1 MRRLSGPLL
10 GRGGLDQ
17 AFDVHGRGRGGDV
30 MGEVVGVVGAL
41 KAGPQWLIGDFS
53 AAVGLIWGGRASDVY
68 GGGHSSGCVWE
79 SVLVCVCVCVCVC
92 VGGEVREKGIEAYA
106 GLTTVL
112 LLLQPK
118 WQALACV
125 PIPILC
131 SSLRVLES

>member
-1 MRRLSGPLL
+1 
-10 GRGGLDQ
+10 
-17 AFDVHGRGRGGDV
+17 
-30 MGEVVGVVGAL
+30 MGEAVGMVRAL
-41 KAGPQWLIGDFS
+41 KAGSQWLIGDLS

-68 GGGHSSGCVWE
+68 SGGHSSGCVGGV
-79 SVLVCVCVCVCVC
+79 SVFVFLSMY
-92 VGGEVREKGIEAYA
+92 VGGEVREKRIEADA

-131 SSLRVLES
+131 STLRVLES

>member
-1 MRRLSGPLL
+1 MLL
-10 GRGGLDQ
+10 GWGGLDQ

-41 KAGPQWLIGDFS
+41 KAGSQWLIGDFRT
-53 AAVGLIWGGRASDVY
+53 AVGLIWGGRASDVY
-68 GGGHSSGCVWE
+68 GSGHSSGCVGV
-79 SVLVCVCVCVCVC
+79 SVLVCVFMC
-92 VGGEVREKGIEAYA
+92 VGEEVGEKGIEADV

-118 WQALACV
+118 WQALACF

-131 SSLRVLES
+131 SRFRVLES